1 MRTTYQDVRRLADEL
16 SKITG
21 QTYVIHPVSN
31 YYNLSMKNERGGL
44 RLIESG
50 STREIAVCINEKIN
64 TANLAQ
70 AMINLLAH
78 VCDAGA
84 ATTGDGGVGPFK
96 YKGTVYA
103 QVQEAIDQLHRTTGS
118 TFTLSDDPKPRL
130 LRHN

>member
-1 MRTTYQDVRRLADEL
+1 MRTTYQDIRNLAAEL

-21 QTYVIHPVSN
+21 QTYVVQSTSN
-31 YYNLSMKNERGGL
+31 YYNLCLKNEHGSL
-44 RLIESG
+44 REIESG

-84 ATTGDGGVGPFK
+84 AKTPDGGSGAFA
-96 YKGTVYA
+96 YKGTIYA
-103 QVQEAIDQLHRTTGS
+103 QVQEAIDQLHRSTGS
-118 TFTLSDDPKPRL
+118 TFTLSDEPKPRL
-130 LRHN
+130 LRQN

>member
-1 MRTTYQDVRRLADEL
+1 MRTTYQDIRNLADEL

-31 YYNLSMKNERGGL
+31 YYNFCLKNERGGL
-44 RLIESG
+44 DFIESG
-50 STREIAVCINEKIN
+50 TTRELAICINEKIN
-64 TANLAQ
+64 KAYLAQ

-84 ATTGDGGVGPFK
+84 AKTPDGGDGVFA

-103 QVQEAIDQLHRTTGS
+103 QVQEAIDQLRRSTGR
-118 TFTLSDDPKPRL
+118 TFTLSDEPKPRL